1 MSQQQEFECEYEREG
16 EFGYGY
22 GYRNEYA
29 QPRNLNMPRC
39 LRGLPRIQ
47 LSPPPGGFPS
57 LSLEAMRRS
66 AAAMS

>member
-39 LRGLPRIQ
+39 LRGLPAFSFRHH
-47 LSPPPGGFPS
+47 LVDS
-57 LSLEAMRRS
+57 LV
-66 AAAMS
+66 